1 MRRRSLY
8 SHIPTGFVF
17 TLKFAYGFALV
28 ESSFPFFN
36 ALFYLSFSLTTFSLL
51 KTEKSTIFG
60 EWDEVLPRQE
70 FRKQS

>member
-28 ESSFPFFN
+28 ESSFPMHFSIS
-36 ALFYLSFSLTTFSLL
+36 LSLSLPFSLA
-51 KTEKSTIFG
+51 
-60 EWDEVLPRQE
+60 
-70 FRKQS
+70 